1 MDSSSASALSRFEA
15 SVFAACCAQFPRKC
29 SACSRPHPTF
39 LSYVESTKII
49 GAPKLDP
56 DDEED
61 DAIGLLSFAN
71 CECGSTLAI
80 RYEDISQHAAFNAAV
95 RREIALTGRSDL
107 EVLKALVEAVNARAR
122 SGTSPQTLHPSAPD
136 QRLLDVGAA
145 MMAILGRGSVLVP
158 PFPAVAFKVAELARA
173 PDSTPEQIAKIISSD
188 ATLAAELLHLVNAP
202 IYARGQPVTSLP
214 MAVKRL
220 GMKEVARLAITA
232 GVGGATA
239 KAGPLSAVRLH
250 LWHRSVTT
258 ATVSRTLGTKR
269 GLQPDES
276 FLAGLLQPL
285 GSIVGTL
292 SLEVFL
298 SENPTFA
305 PQPLSFWLRVL
316 EVFRTELGA
325 LTAKRWNLPKALS
338 EVISAQS
345 GADSSACE
353 APALTDLV
361 SVSAQLARVVSEVD
375 EVTEA
380 TLTAEVPKLSDEERA
395 HLVKGLPQLAEAV
408 ASLEEASPT
417 RPAPTRVLPAEAPV
431 APPAPAR
438 DVFVV
443 NARRRE
449 DRYKVVSFVPRAL
462 VLEGKGALP
471 ENVLASLEVEAQPP
485 LPLCAVTVSCTA
497 VTGNHRLVMAPFSM
511 STDAAR
517 RLRELT
523 KP

>member
-1 MDSSSASALSRFEA
+1 MDSSSALASFED
-15 SVFAACCAQFPRKC
+15 SVFAACCAQFPRAC
-29 SACSRPHPTF
+29 SACRRPHPTF
-39 LSYVESTKII
+39 LSYLESTKVI

-56 DDEED
+56 DDDED

-80 RYEDISQHAAFNAAV
+80 RYEDISKHAAFNAAV
-95 RREIALTGRSDL
+95 RRDVATTGRSDL
-107 EVLKALVEAVNARAR
+107 EVLKALVEAINTRAR
-122 SGTSPQTLHPSAPD
+122 SAPAPQTFIPSVPD

-145 MMAILGRGSVLVP
+145 MMAILGRGSVQVP

-220 GMKEVARLAITA
+220 GMKEVARLAIAA

-258 ATVSRTLGTKR
+258 ATVSRSLGTKR

-298 SENPTFA
+298 AENPAFTS
-305 PQPLSFWLRVL
+305 QPLSFWLRVL

-325 LTAKRWNLPKALS
+325 LTATRWHLPRTLS
-338 EVISAQS
+338 EVISFQS
-345 GADSSACE
+345 GADSSGCE
-353 APALTDLV
+353 SPAMIDLV
-361 SVSAQLARVVSEVD
+361 SASAQIARVVAEVD
-375 EVTEA
+375 EVTDVSLA
-380 TLTAEVPKLSDEERA
+380 TVTGLTADERA
-395 HLVKGLPQLAEAV
+395 HLVKALPQLADAV

-417 RPAPTRVLPAEAPV
+417 KPAPTRVLPADAP
-431 APPAPAR
+431 APSPAPAA

-443 NARRRE
+443 NSRRRE
-449 DRYKVVSFVPRAL
+449 DRFKVVSFGPRAL
-462 VLEGKGALP
+462 VLEGKATLP
-471 ENVLASLEVEAQPP
+471 ENVLASLEVDAKPS
-485 LPLCAVTVSCTA
+485 LPLCAVTTSCTA
-497 VTGNHRLVMAPFSM
+497 VTGNQRLVMAPFVLSAE
-511 STDAAR
+511 TAR
-517 RLRELT
+517 RIRELT
-523 KP
+523 KG

>member
-1 MDSSSASALSRFEA
+1 MNSSSASALSRFEA
-15 SVFAACCAQFPRKC
+15 SAFAACCAQFPRKC
-29 SACSRPHPTF
+29 SACGRPHPTF
-39 LSYVESTKII
+39 LSYIESTEVI

-71 CECGSTLAI
+71 CLCGSTLAI

-95 RREIALTGRSDL
+95 RAEIAVTGRSDG
-107 EVLKALVEAVNARAR
+107 EVLKALVDAVNARAR
-122 SGTSPQTLHPSAPD
+122 STTAPSSIPAVPD
-136 QRLLDVGAA
+136 QRLLVVGAA
-145 MMAILGRGSVLVP
+145 MMAILKRGSVRVP
-158 PFPAVAFKVAELARA
+158 PFPAVAFKVAELARSVDA
-173 PDSTPEQIAKIISSD
+173 TPEQIAKVISSD

-220 GMKEVARLAITA
+220 GMKEVARLAIAA

-239 KAGPLSAVRLH
+239 TVGPLSAVRLH

-258 ATVSRTLGTKR
+258 AMVSRSLGARR

-298 SENPTFA
+298 SEHPTFPA
-305 PQPLSFWLRVL
+305 QPLSFWLRVL
-316 EVFRTELGA
+316 EVFRTELGSV
-325 LTAKRWNLPKALS
+325 TAKRWHLPRTLG
-338 EVISAQS
+338 EVISTQA
-345 GADSSACE
+345 GADPSGCE
-353 APALTDLV
+353 APAMIDLV
-361 SVSAQLARVVSEVD
+361 STSAQIARVVSEVD

-380 TLTAEVPKLSDEERA
+380 TLTAAVPKLTADERA
-395 HLVKGLPQLAEAV
+395 HLVKGLPQLAETV

-417 RPAPTRVLPAEAPV
+417 KPAPSRVLPADAP
-431 APPAPAR
+431 ASSPAPANT
-438 DVFVV
+438 VVVV

-449 DRYKVVSFVPRAL
+449 DRYTVVSFGPRAL
-462 VLEGKGALP
+462 VLEGKGTLP

-497 VTGNHRLVMAPFSM
+497 VTGNQRLVMAPFAL
-511 STDAAR
+511 STDTAR
-517 RLRELT
+517 RLRALT

>member
-1 MDSSSASALSRFEA
+1 MDSTSALASFED
-15 SVFAACCAQFPRKC
+15 SVFAACCAQFPRAC
-29 SACSRPHPTF
+29 SACRRPHPTF
-39 LSYVESTKII
+39 LSFLESTKPI

-56 DDEED
+56 DDDED

-80 RYEDISQHAAFNAAV
+80 RYEDISRHAAFNAAV
-95 RREIALTGRSDL
+95 RRDIAATGRSDA
-107 EVLKALVEAVNARAR
+107 EVLAALVEAVNTRAR
-122 SGTSPQTLHPSAPD
+122 SASAPQAFLPAVPD
-136 QRLLDVGAA
+136 QRVLDVGAA
-145 MMAILGRGSVLVP
+145 MMAILRRGSVQVP
-158 PFPAVAFKVAELARA
+158 PFPAVAFKVAELARSA
-173 PDSTPEQIAKIISSD
+173 DSTPEQIAKVISSD

-220 GMKEVARLAITA
+220 GMKEVARLAIAA

-258 ATVSRTLGTKR
+258 ATVSRSLGSKR

-298 SENPTFA
+298 AEHPTFVA
-305 PQPLSFWLRVL
+305 QPLSFWLRVL
-316 EVFRTELGA
+316 EVFRSELGA
-325 LTAKRWNLPKALS
+325 LTAKRWHLPRTLG
-338 EVISAQS
+338 EVISTPS
-345 GADSSACE
+345 GAGSAGCE
-353 APALTDLV
+353 APAMIDLV
-361 SVSAQLARVVSEVD
+361 SAAAQIARVIAEVD
-375 EVTEA
+375 EVTDA
-380 TLTAEVPKLSDEERA
+380 TLATVPALTADERA
-395 HLVKGLPQLAEAV
+395 HLVKGLPLLAEAV
-408 ASLEEASPT
+408 ASLEEAPPSKA
-417 RPAPTRVLPAEAPV
+417 APSRVLAAE
-431 APPAPAR
+431 PPAPAPAPAK

-443 NARRRE
+443 NSRRRE
-449 DRYKVVSFVPRAL
+449 DRFKVVSCGSRAL
-462 VLEGKGALP
+462 VLEGKGTLP
-471 ENVLASLEVEAQPP
+471 ENVLASLEVDAQPP
-485 LPLCAVTVSCTA
+485 LPLCAVTTSVG
-497 VTGNHRLVMAPFSM
+497 TGTQRLVVAPFALSAE
-511 STDAAR
+511 AAR

>member
-1 MDSSSASALSRFEA
+1 MDASSALAPFQD
-15 SVFAACCAQFPRKC
+15 SVFAACCAQFPRAC
-29 SACSRPHPTF
+29 SACRRPHPTF
-39 LSYVESTKII
+39 LSYLESTKPI

-56 DDEED
+56 DDDED

-80 RYEDISQHAAFNAAV
+80 RYEDISKHAAFNAAV
-95 RREIALTGRSDL
+95 RRDIATTGRSDA
-107 EVLKALVEAVNARAR
+107 EVLRALVEAINTKAR
-122 SGTSPQTLHPSAPD
+122 SALAPQSFMPSVPD

-145 MMAILGRGSVLVP
+145 MMAILERGSVQVP
-158 PFPAVAFKVAELARA
+158 PFPAVAFKVAELARSA
-173 PDSTPEQIAKIISSD
+173 DSTPEQIAKVISSD

-220 GMKEVARLAITA
+220 GMKEVARLATAA

-258 ATVSRTLGTKR
+258 ATVSRSLGTRR

-292 SLEVFL
+292 SLEVFI

-305 PQPLSFWLRVL
+305 AQPLAFWLRVL
-316 EVFRTELGA
+316 EVFRAQLGA
-325 LTAKRWNLPKALS
+325 LTAKRWHLPRTLG
-338 EVISAQS
+338 EVISTQS
-345 GADSSACE
+345 GAGSSGCE
-353 APALTDLV
+353 APAMIDLV
-361 SVSAQLARVVSEVD
+361 AASAQIARVVSEVD
-375 EVTEA
+375 EVTDA
-380 TLTAEVPKLSDEERA
+380 TLAAVPALTADERA
-395 HLVKGLPQLAEAV
+395 HLVKALPQLAEAV
-408 ASLEEASPT
+408 AALEEPPSKA
-417 RPAPTRVLPAEAPV
+417 APSRVLTAE
-431 APPAPAR
+431 PPAPGPALLK

-443 NARRRE
+443 NSRRRE
-449 DRYKVVSFVPRAL
+449 DRFKVVSFAPRAL
-462 VLEGKGALP
+462 VLEGKGTLP
-471 ENVLASLEVEAQPP
+471 EHVLASLEVDAQPP
-485 LPLCAVTVSCTA
+485 LPLCAVTTSVGTA
-497 VTGNHRLVMAPFSM
+497 STGAQRLVMAPFAM
-511 STDAAR
+511 SAEAAR

-523 KP
+523 KG